1 MQGDSNAAVNNN
13 TAGKDTIMRRELVLT
28 VICLMSPSLAWAQF
42 GIFGEKT
49 AEEAAT
55 ASATV
60 TPGPPTSQVKAQPPK
75 LGLRVGRFQLV
86 PSPNESKSLFLI
98 DTATGCLWQR
108 ADIQGGNRSTFVEV
122 NVENLHWSH
131 GSGTQRILTD
141 RIEGSALT
149 EVQKRGLK
157 EELRKMGCGL
167 SSNLIL
173 APGRPQPQGSG
184 Q

>member
-1 MQGDSNAAVNNN
+1 MQGDMNAAVNNN
-13 TAGKDTIMRRELVLT
+13 AEGKDTIMRRELALT
-28 VICLMSPSLAWAQF
+28 VICLLSPSLAWAQF

-49 AEEAAT
+49 AEEAAG
-55 ASATV
+55 ASAASI
-60 TPGPPTSQVKAQPPK
+60 PGPPTSQVKVESPK
-75 LGLRVGRFQLV
+75 FGLRVGRFQLV
-86 PSPNESKSLFLI
+86 TSSNESKSLFLI

-108 ADIQGGNRSTFVEV
+108 ASIQEGTRSTFVEV